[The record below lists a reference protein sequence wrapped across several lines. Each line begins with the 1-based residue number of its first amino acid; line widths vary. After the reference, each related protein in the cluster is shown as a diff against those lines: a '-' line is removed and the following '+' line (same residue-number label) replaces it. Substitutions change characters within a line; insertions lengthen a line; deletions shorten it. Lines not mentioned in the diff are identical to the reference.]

1 MEKIRVL
8 CSDKEYTQAIHKAHS
23 FLLSKIDS
31 LPSKYA
37 SSFKNI
43 PQVEVIVDS
52 SMIDLAGQA
61 DSLKF
66 KIRLNYHLLK
76 GDYNKIFK
84 IYLHEFC
91 HLIADK
97 AEGKHINHGSSW
109 KKVMGLLGQ
118 VPEVCHSYDYSRL
131 KPKEPKYKCS
141 CSIHTLSPKDDKL
154 VLSGKLRLICP
165 NCNST
170 PLRQ

>member
-8 CSDKEYTQAIHKAHS
+8 CSDQEYTKAIHRAHD
-23 FLLSKIDS
+23 FLVSKIES
-31 LPSKYA
+31 LPPKYA
-37 SSFKNI
+37 ATFKNL
-43 PQVEVIVDS
+43 PQVEVVVDS

-76 GDYNKIFK
+76 GDASKIFK
-84 IYLHEFC
+84 IYLHEFS

-97 AEGKHINHGSSW
+97 SEGKHINHGSTW
-109 KKVMGLLGQ
+109 KRVMTLLGQ
-118 VPEVCHSYDYSRL
+118 TPEVCHSYDYTPL
-131 KPKEPKYKCS
+131 KPKEARYKCS
-141 CSIHTLSPKDDKL
+141 CSTHTLSPKDDKL
-154 VLSGKLRLICP
+154 VLSGKLRFICP
-165 NCNST
+165 QCNST